1 MMLLDDDIII
11 ISDGKPLI
19 TNENDEGSG
28 DKTIGSY
35 SMGEAL
41 GSGGFGEV
49 CVGVNRITGERVA
62 LKFIEKSSI
71 QSFMDAERT
80 ALEHRVLSSLNHR
93 SIIKLISVS
102 AFLSAYTNMSV
113 GEKTLQIDIS
123 TVSDFGTMI
132 YTLNITTCARNC
144 LSIHPSDSRHRST
157 SLWPLSSWTGV
168 ICATICCPGE
178 IPQQIPRCQRT
189 KRGASSRKSWKGSA
203 TRMRTMCF
211 IET

>member
-1 MMLLDDDIII
+1 MMILDDDIII

-19 TNENDEGSG
+19 TNENDEGSD

-35 SMGEAL
+35 SIGEAL

-93 SIIKLISVS
+93 NIIKLISVRVMLG
-102 AFLSAYTNMSV
+102 FCYFKGV
-113 GEKTLQIDIS
+113 G
-123 TVSDFGTMI
+123 DFEHTFTAQEPVVM
-132 YTLNITTCARNC
+132 NI
-144 LSIHPSDSRHRST
+144 
-157 SLWPLSSWTGV
+157 V
-168 ICATICCPGE
+168 
-178 IPQQIPRCQRT
+178 
-189 KRGASSRKSWKGSA
+189 
-203 TRMRTMCF
+203 
-211 IET
+211 ET